1 MTRERLQK
9 LMSGAGVCSRRRAE
23 ELLKA
28 GRVTVDGQRANLGD
42 QADPE
47 HNLIRVDGQPLP
59 TGSKAR
65 VLLINKPVG
74 VISTCHDPQGRPT
87 VLDLLPRSER
97 RGLHPIGRLDADSRG
112 ALLLTDQGALTLR
125 LTHPRFDHEKS
136 YRVWVDGHP
145 SPQALQQWRHG
156 IQLDGSLTR
165 PARVELLERTK
176 QRSLLSIQ
184 LKEGRNRQ
192 IRRIAAGLGHR
203 VIDLQRVGLAGISLD
218 NLPEGSWRRL
228 RQEEWQPLLNARP
241 CA

>member
-9 LMSGAGVCSRRRAE
+9 LMSAAGVCSRRRAE

-112 ALLLTDQGALTLR
+112 ALLLTDQG
-125 LTHPRFDHEKS
+125 
-136 YRVWVDGHP
+136 
-145 SPQALQQWRHG
+145 
-156 IQLDGSLTR
+156 
-165 PARVELLERTK
+165 
-176 QRSLLSIQ
+176 LS
-184 LKEGRNRQ
+184 
-192 IRRIAAGLGHR
+192 
-203 VIDLQRVGLAGISLD
+203 
-218 NLPEGSWRRL
+218 
-228 RQEEWQPLLNARP
+228 P